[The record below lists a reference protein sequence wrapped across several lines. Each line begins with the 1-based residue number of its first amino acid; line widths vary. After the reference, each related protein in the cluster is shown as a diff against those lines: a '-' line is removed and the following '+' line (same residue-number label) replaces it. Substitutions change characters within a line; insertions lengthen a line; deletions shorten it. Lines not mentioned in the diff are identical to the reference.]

1 MFTVPR
7 ALEEALFQ
15 HFIYQKMEI
24 AYAIHKPFPFLE
36 SLRDKSFITNRM
48 YKESLEACS
57 NLVPIS
63 RVVHNIL
70 TKLEKTFSLPLLVTL
85 FSEINLREYPNL
97 KTIFKSFKITNSY
110 GQWSRATPSLLEVPP
125 GPAEGRSLQPLPLLP
140 PPPPPPRSCPH
151 CVSRGSEPGASS
163 QQSHE
168 TPGGPPSSS
177 DPAVSLPGLMQEGR
191 RTAVTHDNLTS
202 KMNEQEDS
210 RKMPS
215 PAPDTVQV
223 SSDNLTPQIKDE
235 EDPQEMPR
243 APSGPTP
250 VVRDE
255 SLERNDP
262 KEPQEVFIT
271 PSKKKGNKRK
281 RSIWSTPKKRHQKK
295 KLPRGKMRGQKEE
308 KLQVV
313 DQMAQRKDNSTCNL
327 KVVTR
332 AQKTRTKCAQTSR
345 SKEITDGTSEMNK
358 RKKSQATP
366 STPPTVTQGA
376 TSPGHGIQEKLPVAG
391 QVTQRKTNNSTYNSK
406 IMTRA
411 QKARLNGK
419 RKKGICSSLKI
430 RLQKNIGWREKP
442 KEDAMDFQCPNLP
455 VTCGKEKGMLHVE
468 RMKLGPSKK
477 CIQNEEGVRLTAKEF
492 EIKGKG
498 RNTEDWKQSVRC
510 RRKSLRQMLK
520 RGQRV
525 CCGTCPQVFH
535 DHIPPAEAK

>member
-97 KTIFKSFKITNSY
+97 KTIFKSFKSVTNSY

-295 KLPRGKMRGQKEE
+295 KLPRALSGQDTQE

-366 STPPTVTQGA
+366 STPPTVTQEKSIKRWSSPRRRQEKSLPRGA

-411 QKARLNGK
+411 QKARLNE
-419 RKKGICSSLKI
+419 SPL
-430 RLQKNIGWREKP
+430 LY
-442 KEDAMDFQCPNLP
+442 
-455 VTCGKEKGMLHVE
+455 
-468 RMKLGPSKK
+468 
-477 CIQNEEGVRLTAKEF
+477 
-492 EIKGKG
+492 
-498 RNTEDWKQSVRC
+498 
-510 RRKSLRQMLK
+510 
-520 RGQRV
+520 
-525 CCGTCPQVFH
+525 
-535 DHIPPAEAK
+535 

>member
-97 KTIFKSFKITNSY
+97 KTIFKSFKSVTNSY

-295 KLPRGKMRGQKEE
+295 KLPRALSGQDTQE

-366 STPPTVTQGA
+366 STPATVTQEKSIKRWSSPRRRQEKSLPRGA

-411 QKARLNGK
+411 QKARLN
-419 RKKGICSSLKI
+419 
-430 RLQKNIGWREKP
+430 EKP

-498 RNTEDWKQSVRC
+498 RSTEDWKQSVRC

-520 RGQRV
+520 
-525 CCGTCPQVFH
+525 
-535 DHIPPAEAK
+535 E

>member
-97 KTIFKSFKITNSY
+97 KTIFKSFKSVTNSY

-295 KLPRGKMRGQKEE
+295 KLPR
-308 KLQVV
+308 
-313 DQMAQRKDNSTCNL
+313 
-327 KVVTR
+327 
-332 AQKTRTKCAQTSR
+332 
-345 SKEITDGTSEMNK
+345 EITDGTSEMNK

-366 STPPTVTQGA
+366 STPPTVTQEKSIKRWSSPRRRQEKSLPRGA

-411 QKARLNGK
+411 QKARLN
-419 RKKGICSSLKI
+419 
-430 RLQKNIGWREKP
+430 EKP

-520 RGQRV
+520 
-525 CCGTCPQVFH
+525 
-535 DHIPPAEAK
+535 E